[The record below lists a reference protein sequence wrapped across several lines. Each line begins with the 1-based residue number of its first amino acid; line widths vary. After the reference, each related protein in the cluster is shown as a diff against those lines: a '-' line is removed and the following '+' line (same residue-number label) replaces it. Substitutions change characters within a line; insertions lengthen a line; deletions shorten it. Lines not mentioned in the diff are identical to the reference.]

1 MAKRVFTIDWVLVNK
16 IAVGP
21 NPRTILD
28 FKMLQDYKIK
38 SILSLCDINEA
49 PALDFIQ
56 KNFVFSRIP
65 LPDHKKARIP
75 TFDEFQLALDK
86 LKELQKFS
94 PTFVHCLAS
103 VERSPLLCLGWLV
116 REEGYSIDIAMDYLM
131 QIHPGTS
138 PLPEQLKLIM
148 QLEK

>member
-1 MAKRVFTIDWVLVNK
+1 VAKRVFTIDWVLVNK

-49 PALDFIQ
+49 PTLDFIQ